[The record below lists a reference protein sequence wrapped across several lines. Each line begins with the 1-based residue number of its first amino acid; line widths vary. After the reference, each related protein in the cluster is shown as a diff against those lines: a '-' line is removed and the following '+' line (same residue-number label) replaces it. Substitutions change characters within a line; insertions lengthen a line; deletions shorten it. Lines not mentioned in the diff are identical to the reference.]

1 MAKYKDIADTIREKI
16 LIGEYK
22 YGQKLPY
29 ERILCVS
36 YNCNKETM
44 KRALS
49 ILVDEGLIVRRRGS
63 GTFVKDY
70 DAQEAHKDFETV
82 HQNSFSK
89 RHGIENVQTEV
100 ISFNVV
106 HASKEV
112 SDRLQVNEGD
122 FVYHLI
128 RIRSLHN
135 VPKTVEITYMPL
147 SIFPNLTASD
157 VSGSLY
163 SYIDEKM
170 GLKVQSGHKLI
181 TSLLSTPLEQE
192 YLNVAKGYPVIQIEQ
207 VAYLDSG
214 VIFEYSISR
223 QVCEGF
229 ELSTVEIF

>member
-1 MAKYKDIADTIREKI
+1 MAKYKDIADTIRDKI
-16 LIGEYK
+16 LVGEYK

-29 ERILCVS
+29 ERILCVT

-70 DAQEAHKDFETV
+70 DAQEAHKDFQSI

-106 HASKEV
+106 HSSKEV
-112 SDRLQVNEGD
+112 SDRLQINEGD

-128 RIRSLHN
+128 RVRSIRN
-135 VPKTVEITYMPL
+135 VPQSVEITYMPL
-147 SIFPNLTASD
+147 NQFPELTIGD

-163 SYIDEKM
+163 AYLEEKA
-170 GLKVQSGHKLI
+170 GLKVQSGHKLV

-192 YLNVAKGYPVIQIEQ
+192 YLNVPKGYPVMQIEQ
-207 VAYLDSG
+207 VAYLDNG

-223 QVCEGF
+223 EVCEGF